1 MSECSLDSRKMLSRC
16 PASRHE
22 PNSNLITRS
31 NGRRDMLGDGGL
43 GDGILGDG
51 GAPSVQ
57 HGFAQPLGIAFAGF
71 RKIDYLLR
79 DDIVGNVAAINKPKR
94 YPCHFISKTHEPHG
108 LRVESLAI

>member
-1 MSECSLDSRKMLSRC
+1 MSECSLESRKMLSRC

-51 GAPSVQ
+51 GAPSFNTAS
-57 HGFAQPLGIAFAGF
+57 HNRSGSRSPDFARSIIFCATT
-71 RKIDYLLR
+71 LLAMLPR
-79 DDIVGNVAAINKPKR
+79 STSRSDIRV
-94 YPCHFISKTHEPHG
+94 IS
-108 LRVESLAI
+108 

>member
-1 MSECSLDSRKMLSRC
+1 MFANSRKMLSKC

-31 NGRRDMLGDGGL
+31 NGRRDMWGMAAWGTASWA
-43 GDGILGDG
+43 G

-71 RKIDYLLR
+71 RKLDYLLR
-79 DDIVGNVAAINKPKR
+79 DDVVGNVAAINKPKR